1 MKFMNMKRFAS
12 TVMAGVLTLS
22 LVTPAFATSNVV
34 ITGTYE
40 DIDIAVEVPTTGTAQ
55 INPYGLPVT
64 IDKSDRTSV
73 DLVDQKFTTQPMSIK
88 NQSSIPLEIGASV
101 TAVPKGDVEIKT
113 TVAAADKGKQISLE
127 LQVAALNDSALA
139 VPTTDR
145 TLEDKL
151 IDKFAAEATWAG
163 LTTANKGMFPAAAK
177 GATTAPT
184 PTSCPGL
191 ATVGAATIEGNIIT
205 YGPKSIALFRL
216 GGFLNEAPEKTE
228 NSKQVPDPWATADGF
243 EATIAFTFKPA
254 AKMAVTMGTITG
266 GTATASAAKAWE
278 GTTITLTGSPTTAG
292 QTATFT
298 VAATTASDATGKPA
312 IVVTKNGNTSTFT
325 MPDYPVTVTASFS

>member
-22 LVTPAFATSNVV
+22 LATPAFATGNVV
-34 ITGTYE
+34 ITGTYA
-40 DIDIAVEVPTTGTAQ
+40 DIEIAVEVPTTGTAQ

-73 DLVDQKFTTQPMSIK
+73 DLVDQKITTQPMSIK

-101 TAVPKGDVEIKT
+101 TAVPKGDVEIKQS
-113 TVAAADKGKQISLE
+113 VAAADKGKQISLE

-139 VPTTDR
+139 VATTDR

-151 IDKFAAEATWAG
+151 IDKFAAEATWAS
-163 LTTANKGMFPAAAK
+163 LATSNKGAFPAAAK

-184 PTSCPGL
+184 PESYTGL
-191 ATVGAATIEGNIIT
+191 ATVGAATIAGNIIT

-216 GGFLNEAPEKTE
+216 DGFLNEAPEKAGGAA
-228 NSKQVPDPWATADGF
+228 DPWATADGF
-243 EATIAFTFKPA
+243 EATVAFTFKPA
-254 AKMAVTMGTITG
+254 AKLNVTMGTITG
-266 GTATASAAKAWE
+266 GTATASASKAWE
-278 GTTITLTGSPTTAG
+278 GTEITLTGTPTTAG

-325 MPDYPVTVTASFS
+325 MPDYPVTITATFAA